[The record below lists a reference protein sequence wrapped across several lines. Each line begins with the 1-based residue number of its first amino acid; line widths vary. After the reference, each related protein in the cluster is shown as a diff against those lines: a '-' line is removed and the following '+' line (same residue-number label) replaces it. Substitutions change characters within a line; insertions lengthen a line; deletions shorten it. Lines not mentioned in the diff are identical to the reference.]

1 MKKNIKTEKENF
13 DASKLFFTLDEEKIT
28 ISKRKYETLIEEVA
42 YLRGKE
48 KTIKDT
54 SITISLIE
62 YENLINIKGRYLE
75 LKGMVLPNTFS
86 KEERK

>member
-1 MKKNIKTEKENF
+1 MKKDIKTEKEKF
-13 DASKLFFTLDEEKIT
+13 DASKIFFTLDEEKIT
-28 ISKRKYETLIEEVA
+28 ISKRKYESLIEEVA